1 MEGYKMAA
9 PKKGSQKPTEKI
21 ALPYRKSLGG
31 DAVKLYNTTG
41 KSAQKWQADL
51 LKDMMA
57 TNSNKQWVH
66 TRFGYSVPRRNGKN
80 EVVAARELWGLKN
93 GEKIAHTAH
102 RTKTSRTGWL
112 RLCDLL
118 DKAKMPYKSI
128 RAEGRETITLKENGA
143 TIEFRTRSSKGG
155 LGEGFDLLVIDEAQ
169 EYTDDQESALKYVVS
184 DSRNPQTIFLGTPP
198 TPISSGTVFTKFRKD
213 TLAGA
218 KVNAGWWSWEVD
230 GEKEPSDKAF
240 WYKTNP
246 SLGTILTERA
256 ILDEVGDDSLDF
268 NIQRLGLW
276 IKYNQKS
283 AITKNEWES
292 LKVDKMPKLSG
303 QLSVGIKYGHDGTN
317 VAMSI
322 AVKTADG
329 KAFVE
334 AIDCQN
340 RRNGNA
346 WMLEFIQKAD
356 VGAVIVDGAS
366 GQKLLED
373 ELKAN
378 KLIKPILPTVKEV
391 INANNIFEQCLTSG
405 TICHKNQPAL
415 MQSVSNV
422 EKRAIGS
429 NGGFGYQS
437 MNDAIEVALME
448 SMILANWGLSEI
460 KPKVKQKI
468 SY

>member
-1 MEGYKMAA
+1 MAA

-21 ALPYRKSLGG
+21 VLPYKKSLGG
-31 DAVKLYNTTG
+31 DAVELYNSTG
-41 KSAQKWQADL
+41 RTAQEWQEKL

-57 TNSNKQWVH
+57 YNKNNQWVH

-80 EVVAARELWGLKN
+80 EVIAARELWGLKN
-93 GEKIAHTAH
+93 GERIAHTAH

-118 DKAKMPYKSI
+118 EKANMPYKSI

-184 DSRNPQTIFLGTPP
+184 DSKNPQTVFLGTPP
-198 TPISSGTVFTKFRKD
+198 TPISSGTVFTKFRRD
-213 TLAGA
+213 TLAGS
-218 KVNAGWWSWEVD
+218 KVNAGWYSWEV
-230 GEKEPSDKAF
+230 GEEQEPTERKY
-240 WYKTNP
+240 WYLTNP

-256 ILDEVGDDSLDF
+256 ILDEVGEDKIDF

-283 AITKNEWES
+283 AITKGEWEA
-292 LKVDKMPKLSG
+292 LKLEVMPKLTG
-303 QLSVGIKYGHDGTN
+303 KLSVGIKYGHDGTN

-322 AVKTADG
+322 AVKTSKG

-334 AIDCQN
+334 AIDCQG

-346 WMLEFIQKAD
+346 WILDFIANAD
-356 VGAVIVDGAS
+356 VGAVVVDGAS

-373 ELKAN
+373 ELKQN
-378 KLIKPILPTVKEV
+378 RLMKPILPTVKEV
-391 INANNIFEQCLTSG
+391 INANNIFEQCLTNGS
-405 TICHKNQPAL
+405 ICHMNQPAL

-437 MNDAIEVALME
+437 MNDDIEVALME
-448 SMILANWGLSEI
+448 SMILANWGLNEI
-460 KPKVKQKI
+460 KPKVKQRI

>member
-1 MEGYKMAA
+1 MAA
-9 PKKGSQKPTEKI
+9 PKKGSQKPTAKVV
-21 ALPYRKSLGG
+21 LPYKKSLGG
-31 DAVKLYNTTG
+31 DAVKLYNSTG
-41 KSAQKWQADL
+41 KKAQVWQADL
-51 LKDMMA
+51 LKCMMA
-57 TNSNKQWVH
+57 ENKDGKWVH

-118 DKAKMPYKSI
+118 DKAQVPYKSI
-128 RAEGRETITLKENGA
+128 RAEGREQITLKENGA

-184 DSRNPQTIFLGTPP
+184 DSKNPQTIFLGTPP
-198 TPISSGTVFTKFRKD
+198 TPISSGTVFTKFRRD

-218 KVNAGWWSWEVD
+218 KVNAGWMSWEVTD
-230 GEKEPSDKAF
+230 EKDPRDKKS
-240 WYKTNP
+240 WYLTNP
-246 SLGTILTERA
+246 SLGSILTERA
-256 ILDEVGDDSLDF
+256 ILDEVGEDVIDF

-276 IKYNQKS
+276 IRYNQKS
-283 AITKNEWES
+283 AISKNEWEE
-292 LKVDKMPKLSG
+292 LRVPKIPKLNG
-303 QLSVGIKYGHDGTN
+303 PISVGIKYGHDGTN

-322 AVKTADG
+322 AIKTKTG

-346 WMLEFIQKAD
+346 WILDFIKNANI
-356 VGAVIVDGAS
+356 GAVIVDGAS

-373 ELKAN
+373 ELKQN
-378 KLIKPILPTVKEV
+378 KLIKPIMPTVKEV
-391 INANNIFEQCLTSG
+391 INANNIFEQALTSQN
-405 TICHKNQPAL
+405 ICHMGQPAL
-415 MQSVSNV
+415 TQSVSNV

-437 MNDAIEVALME
+437 MSDAIEVALME
-448 SMILANWGLSEI
+448 SMILAHWGLGEI
-460 KPKVKQKI
+460 KPKVKQRI